1 MKKIGLIIAS
11 LVLLI
16 FLVGCSSGEP
26 KGTEDTETSA
36 PAAPESGEDLG
47 GLEGDLE
54 GLDDLEGDL
63 GLDDLEDLGNEFSL

>member
-16 FLVGCSSGEP
+16 FLVGCSSGGP
-26 KGTEDTETSA
+26 KDTGAPEA
-36 PAAPESGEDLG
+36 PAPERAPDTGDLG

-63 GLDDLEDLGNEFSL
+63 GLDDLEDLGDEFSL

>member
-16 FLVGCSSGEP
+16 FLVGCSSGAP
-26 KGTEDTETSA
+26 KVNEDTETSDQVV
-36 PAAPESGEDLG
+36 GEDLG